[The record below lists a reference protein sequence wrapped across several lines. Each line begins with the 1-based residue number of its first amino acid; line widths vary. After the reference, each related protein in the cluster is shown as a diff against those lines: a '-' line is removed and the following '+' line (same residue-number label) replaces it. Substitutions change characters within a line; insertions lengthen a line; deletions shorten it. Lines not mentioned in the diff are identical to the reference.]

1 MPPSL
6 HPFALTRALRSVAWR
21 LDRVAGATHAHGV
34 DRYGRSYARIAAGR
48 RRRKSEMRPRGEHA
62 TRLMQAHGVGFTCRN
77 CRAVARANP
86 WCPLAKCGPAPGRFQ
101 VAHTCAAKSLTVHPE
116 TCTFTAVYLTHTE
129 RPVRT
134 LPPSAMPVHPNP
146 ENIRF
151 LGSPSPSPGSWGS
164 LHLMPGNRDTKELK
178 RRSGA

>member
-86 WCPLAKCGPAPGRFQ
+86 WCPLAKCGPADSSSKIFLQ
-101 VAHTCAAKSLTVHPE
+101 AAHTCAAKSLHPE
-116 TCTFTAVYLTHTE
+116 TMFFHTHITAQCVPSHLLPCQCIPTQ
-129 RPVRT
+129 RT
-134 LPPSAMPVHPNP
+134 S
-146 ENIRF
+146 
-151 LGSPSPSPGSWGS
+151 GSWARPHPHQVVGVLS
-164 LHLMPGNRDTKELK
+164 I
-178 RRSGA
+178 

>member
-101 VAHTCAAKSLTVHPE
+101 VAHTCAAKSLPTPRNLYFHCSLSH
-116 TCTFTAVYLTHTE
+116 THRTAQCVPSHLLPCQCIPTQ
-129 RPVRT
+129 RT
-134 LPPSAMPVHPNP
+134 S
-146 ENIRF
+146 
-151 LGSPSPSPGSWGS
+151 GSWARPHPHQVVGVLS
-164 LHLMPGNRDTKELK
+164 I
-178 RRSGA
+178 